1 MKRDKRTQYV
11 IDRHFQLRT
20 TFTVIGI
27 IIAVAA
33 IIITA
38 IAVNAT
44 INNRRLENV
53 VIIHTN
59 IVDALLTYAQ
69 EIPGAGEKL
78 AIADTS
84 RIHQQNIETINKII
98 RQNYMLL
105 VAIIAFIVL
114 QGVILFVVLIRK
126 THRISGPIYV
136 MSNQLRDILN
146 GKTPVMR
153 PLRKGDELQDF
164 YALLKQVV
172 EKIKER

>member
-1 MKRDKRTQYV
+1 MKREKRTKYV
-11 IDRHFQLRT
+11 IDRRFQLRT
-20 TFTVIGI
+20 TLTVIGI

-53 VIIHTN
+53 VVIHTN

-78 AIADTS
+78 AIADMS
-84 RIHQQNIETINKII
+84 RIHQKNIETINTII
-98 RQNYMLL
+98 RHNYMLL
-105 VAIIAFIVL
+105 VAIVSFIAL
-114 QGVILFVVLIRK
+114 QGVIVFVVLIRK

-136 MSNQLRDILN
+136 MSNQLRDLLE

-153 PLRKGDELQDF
+153 PLRKGDEFQDF

-172 EKIKER
+172 ERVKN